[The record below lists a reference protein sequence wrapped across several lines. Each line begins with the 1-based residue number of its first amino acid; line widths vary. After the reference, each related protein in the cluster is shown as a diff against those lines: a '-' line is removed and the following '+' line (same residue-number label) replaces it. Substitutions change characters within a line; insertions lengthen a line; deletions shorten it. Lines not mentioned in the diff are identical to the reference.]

1 MIINMSGGAGG
12 SGATLTVNSSGSGTV
27 TVSNATLGK
36 SYSKPVVAGG
46 AVQFKGLATGT
57 WTVVLSN
64 GSQTTTQTVS
74 ITADYNLSVAYFE
87 AYITVTYPAGSV
99 CTATNGNTTLRA
111 PNTSGTWSIIV
122 PTTGTWTIS
131 STDGV
136 TTASETV
143 TITRDGQT
151 ATVTLTYSLILYS
164 PGNEHTAV
172 TGGWT
177 VYQNANISKTSTYLQ
192 ITPTKQWDGN
202 QAIVGCAN
210 MIDLTNIDVL
220 YAEAKNN
227 CGGHEYLGFTVS
239 DSNLEIKASVWWNA
253 NQQATKSLNV
263 SNLRGSYYV
272 GFMVPWGSTYKGD
285 GRIYNVWGD

>member
-27 TVSNATLGK
+27 TVSNATIGK

-57 WTVVLSN
+57 WTVVLSD

-74 ITADYNLSVAYFE
+74 ITADYNLSVAYF
-87 AYITVTYPAGSV
+87 AATINVTYPAGSV

-111 PNTSGTWSIIV
+111 PNTSGSWSIVV

-136 TTASETV
+136 TTATEAV
-143 TITRDGQT
+143 TISRDGQT
-151 ATVTLTYSLILYS
+151 ASVTLTYSLILYS
-164 PGNEHTAV
+164 PGDEHTAV
-172 TGGWT
+172 TGGWR
-177 VYQNANISKTSTYLQ
+177 VYQNATISRKSEYLQ
-192 ITPTKQWDGN
+192 ITPTRQYDGN
-202 QAIVGCAN
+202 QAVVGCTN
-210 MIDLTNIDVL
+210 MIDLTDINVL

-227 CGGHEYLGFTVS
+227 CSEAEYLGFVVY
-239 DSNLEIKASVWWNA
+239 DSQLEQKAVTWWAA
-253 NQQATKSLNV
+253 NQNTTKSLNV
-263 SNLRGSYYV
+263 ANLTGTYYV
-272 GFMVPWGSTYKGD
+272 GFEVYWGGTVKGS
-285 GRIYNVWGD
+285 GLIYNVWGD